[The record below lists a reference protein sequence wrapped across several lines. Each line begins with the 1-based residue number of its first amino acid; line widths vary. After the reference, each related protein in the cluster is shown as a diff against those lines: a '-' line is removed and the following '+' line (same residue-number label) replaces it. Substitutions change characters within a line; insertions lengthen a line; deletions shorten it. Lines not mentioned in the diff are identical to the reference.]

1 MSMKPIKLENK
12 LTVNGKEVTIVTLDF
27 SKLTG
32 RDLIKAEAEVRADGE
47 VTPLLTFSLKYQA
60 ALAARMIGIT
70 YDDIMEM
77 NADDFSKIANRVL
90 NFLTKQG

>member
-12 LTVNGKEVTIVTLDF
+12 LTVNGKEVTSVTLDF

-47 VTPLLTFSLKYQA
+47 SHLTRGAWIEIFMSFSISHPSFCRTSHKA
-60 ALAARMIGIT
+60 IGFI
-70 YDDIMEM
+70 E
-77 NADDFSKIANRVL
+77 KIYFCR
-90 NFLTKQG
+90 

>member
-12 LTVNGKEVTIVTLDF
+12 LTVNGKEVTSVTLDF

-47 VTPLLTFSLKYQA
+47 SHLTQGDWIYRENIFLPIEFRIVEH
-60 ALAARMIGIT
+60 LFT
-70 YDDIMEM
+70 YVGRCLFI
-77 NADDFSKIANRVL
+77 L
-90 NFLTKQG
+90 

>member
-12 LTVNGKEVTIVTLDF
+12 LTVNGKEVTSVTLDF

-47 VTPLLTFSLKYQA
+47 SHLTRGAWIEIKLKQ
-60 ALAARMIGIT
+60 
-70 YDDIMEM
+70 
-77 NADDFSKIANRVL
+77 SKKGRNNESQI
-90 NFLTKQG
+90 QGAIIRG

>member
-1 MSMKPIKLENK
+1 MSMKPIKLGNK
-12 LTVNGKEVTIVTLDF
+12 LTVNGKEVTSVTLDF

-77 NADDFSKIANRVL
+77 NADDFSKITNRVP

>member
-47 VTPLLTFSLKYQA
+47 VTPMLTFSLKYQA

-77 NADDFSKIANRVL
+77 NADDFSKITNSVL

>member
-1 MSMKPIKLENK
+1 MNVVKVKLDDK
-12 LTVNGKEVTIVTLDF
+12 MTVKGEEVASVTLDF

-60 ALAARMIGIT
+60 ALAAHMIGIA
-70 YDDIMEM
+70 YDDMM
-77 NADDFSKIANRVL
+77 GVKAPDFSKITNAVL

>member
-1 MSMKPIKLENK
+1 MSVKPIKLENK
-12 LTVNGKEVTIVTLDF
+12 LSVKGQDVTSITLDF
-27 SKLTG
+27 SKITG

-47 VTPLLTFSLKYQA
+47 LTPMLTFSLKYQA

-70 YDDIMEM
+70 YDDMMEL
-77 NADDFSKIANRVL
+77 NATDFSKITNRVL

>member
-1 MSMKPIKLENK
+1 MTIKLDNK
-12 LTVNGKEVTIVTLDF
+12 LSVKGKEVTSVVLDF
-27 SKLTG
+27 KQLTG

-47 VTPLLTFSLKYQA
+47 VTPMLTFSLKYQA

-70 YDDIMEM
+70 YDEVMGM
-77 NADDFSKIANRVL
+77 NAVDFSKVTNQVL

>member
-1 MSMKPIKLENK
+1 M
-12 LTVNGKEVTIVTLDF
+12 TLDF

-77 NADDFSKIANRVL
+77 NADDFSKITNRVL

>member
-1 MSMKPIKLENK
+1 MSMKPIKLGNK
-12 LTVNGKEVTIVTLDF
+12 LTVNGKEVTSVTLDF
-27 SKLTG
+27 SKLKG

-77 NADDFSKIANRVL
+77 NADDFSKITNRVL

>member
-1 MSMKPIKLENK
+1 M
-12 LTVNGKEVTIVTLDF
+12 
-27 SKLTG
+27 
-32 RDLIKAEAEVRADGE
+32 IKAEAEVRADGE

-77 NADDFSKIANRVL
+77 NADDFSKITNRVL

>member
-12 LTVNGKEVTIVTLDF
+12 LTVNGKEVTSVTLDF

-47 VTPLLTFSLKYQA
+47 SHLTRGAWIEIS
-60 ALAARMIGIT
+60 
-70 YDDIMEM
+70 
-77 NADDFSKIANRVL
+77 
-90 NFLTKQG
+90 

>member
-1 MSMKPIKLENK
+1 MNMKPIKLENK
-12 LTVNGKEVTIVTLDF
+12 LTVKGEEFTSVQLVF

-47 VTPLLTFSLKYQA
+47 VTPMLTFSMKYQA

-70 YDDIMEM
+70 YDDMMDM
-77 NADDFSKIANRVL
+77 NANDFSKITNAVL

>member
-1 MSMKPIKLENK
+1 MTIKLDNK
-12 LTVNGKEVTIVTLDF
+12 LSVRGKEVTSVVLDF
-27 SKLTG
+27 KQLTG

-47 VTPLLTFSLKYQA
+47 VTPMLTFSLKYQA

-70 YDDIMEM
+70 YDEVMGM
-77 NADDFSKIANRVL
+77 NAVDFSKVTNQVL